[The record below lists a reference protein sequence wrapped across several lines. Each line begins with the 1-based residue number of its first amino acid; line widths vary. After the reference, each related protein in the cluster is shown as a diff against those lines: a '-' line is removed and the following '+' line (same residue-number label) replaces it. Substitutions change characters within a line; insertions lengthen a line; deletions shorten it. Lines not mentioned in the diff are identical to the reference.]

1 MDREEIEVPGLND
14 SFESVHLFDEGGNTM
29 EKCEHK
35 ELRELKQMGGPI
47 LMVCIKCNQILKVPY
62 AKIK

>member
-1 MDREEIEVPGLND
+1 MDRGEIEVPRYND
-14 SFESVHLFDEGGNTM
+14 SFEIVHLFDEGGNNM